1 MGVGKTMSAKQH
13 IQRFLRESSKAYSD
27 MVSACAEDIE
37 RAAAALVQ
45 TYYKK
50 GGTVFSFGNGGS
62 AADAQHI
69 ADELMVM
76 LRYNHSFEHRF
87 PLSAHALTT
96 DTSVLTAIGNDMGFE
111 YVFSRQLEALA
122 QPEDLVIGLST
133 SGNSKNVVLALELA
147 KHRGITSIAMT
158 GKDGGSIV
166 KQNLADIIIR
176 IPAKDVGVIQQGH
189 VAAFHSMCDVMEE
202 ILFGEKG
209 LRLRRRP

>member
-1 MGVGKTMSAKQH
+1 MSAKQR

-27 MVSACAEDIE
+27 MVSSCAEDIE
-37 RAAAALVQ
+37 RAAAALVE

-50 GGTVFSFGNGGS
+50 GGTVFTFGNGGS

-76 LRYNHSFEHRF
+76 LRYDHAFEHRF

-96 DTSVLTAIGNDMGFE
+96 DTSVLTAIGNDLGFE
-111 YVFSRQLEALA
+111 FIFSRQLEALA

-133 SGNSKNVVLALELA
+133 SGNSKNVLRALELT
-147 KHRGITSIAMT
+147 KHRGISSIAMT
-158 GKDGGSIV
+158 GRKGGEIV
-166 KQNLADIIIR
+166 KRKLADIIIR
-176 IPAKDVGVIQQGH
+176 VPSSDVAVIQQGH

-202 ILFGEKG
+202 VLFGEKG
-209 LRLRRRP
+209 LSFSKRP